1 MFRQLLRLAAPAA
14 VTALLLAPGCSMFV
28 PHTQP
33 VLISTNE
40 PEADIT
46 VDGTKVGKGTVTLEL
61 QRNKTH
67 AVMAKHGDRTAFA
80 TIGKSVSTTGY
91 LDILGGIFFLIPFI
105 GLAAPGFWS
114 LDSDSLLLQL

>member
-1 MFRQLLRLAAPAA
+1 MSRRFNRLAAPA
-14 VTALLLAPGCSMFV
+14 VVFSLLLVSGCSLFA

-40 PEADIT
+40 PEAEIT
-46 VDGTKVGKGTVTLEL
+46 VDGAKLGKGAVTVEL

-114 LDSDSLLLQL
+114 LDSDSVLLQL